1 MRPSADNAGAEPVIF
16 RHVCGAEFH
25 AMTVCETCREPIRA
39 GDLTVAGGT
48 HPVDATL

>member
-1 MRPSADNAGAEPVIF
+1 VCAACGEPV
-16 RHVCGAEFH
+16 
-25 AMTVCETCREPIRA
+25 RA